1 LGSFL
6 RDGVSASFEKRGLA
20 GQCVGLGSLFKVHF
34 TSHPVTDYRS
44 IYPGQAERK
53 KFDAFHKGLLSRG
66 VLSASY
72 GLFALSTPMTGE
84 DAGAILHAI
93 DETLGEIAAQS

>member
-1 LGSFL
+1 M
-6 RDGVSASFEKRGLA
+6 RRAGLA
-20 GQCVGLGSLFKVHF
+20 VQGHF

-44 IYPGQAERK
+44 IYPGQAESK
-53 KFDAFHKGLLSRG
+53 KFDAFHKGLLGRG
-66 VLSASY
+66 VMSASY

-84 DAGAILHAI
+84 DAEAILQAI